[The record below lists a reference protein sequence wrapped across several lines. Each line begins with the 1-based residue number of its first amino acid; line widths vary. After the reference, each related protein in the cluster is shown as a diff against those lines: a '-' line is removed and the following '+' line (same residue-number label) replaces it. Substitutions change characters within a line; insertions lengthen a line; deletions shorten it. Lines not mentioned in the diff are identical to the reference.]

1 MKKFNKEVSLPL
13 NVDTVAK
20 YFASLTNGSE
30 QAEIMVETMV
40 GYALQNKSL
49 GKIFGAALSSTPVS
63 AHLIYGVTQ
72 QVMTNATKSDWDEVD
87 KKWNRSPIGLCTV
100 IEIDEFSDQQ
110 YRVEYTYASKTGEM
124 RTETTWVDIDTL
136 SDYFPEMEDLH

>member
-1 MKKFNKEVSLPL
+1 MRKFNKEVSLPL

-49 GKIFGAALSSTPVS
+49 GKIFGAALSSTPIS
-63 AHLIYGVTQ
+63 AHLVYGIGQ
-72 QVMTNATKSDWDEVD
+72 QVMTTAIKSDWDEVD

-110 YRVEYTYASKTGEM
+110 YRVEYTYAGKTDEIK
-124 RTETTWVDIDTL
+124 TETTWVDVNDL
-136 SDYFPEMEDLH
+136 SNYFPETGDIL